1 MLVRGATFDWW
12 GTLAA
17 VPSRVDDAAI
27 REVRISRLVE
37 RLRDDG
43 VGLEREILYEAY
55 DRQGEHLE
63 DAWAHDRELSPE
75 EQVDVFLRF
84 AGIDRRD
91 PSILVAVGEAF
102 GGAILVRP
110 PTLFPH
116 VPETLDELRASGLA
130 IGLISNTGRSWG
142 RYLTKLQ
149 DAMGIGQNFDVR
161 VYSDE
166 LGTRKPDPRMFESA
180 LTGLGLNAG
189 EVVHIGD
196 DVNADIAVAK
206 RVGMRAVWFN
216 TGSWSGVT
224 TDRADAEIR
233 NYRDLP
239 RVLEGWRG

>member
-1 MLVRGATFDWW
+1 MVVRGATFDWW
-12 GTLAA
+12 GTIAA
-17 VPSRVDDAAI
+17 VPSREDDAAI
-27 REVRISRLVE
+27 REIRISRLVE
-37 RLRDDG
+37 RLRDEG
-43 VGLEREILYEAY
+43 VGLDRENLYEAY
-55 DRQGEHLE
+55 DRQGERLE

-84 AGIDRRD
+84 AGIDRD
-91 PSILVAVGEAF
+91 PSILVAVSEAF

-116 VPETLDELRASGLA
+116 VRETFDELRGRGLA

-149 DAMGIGQNFDVR
+149 DAMGIGQYFDVR

-180 LTGLGLNAG
+180 LTGLGLNSG

-196 DVNADIAVAK
+196 DMNADIAVAK

-216 TGSWSGVT
+216 SGSWSGVT
-224 TDRADAEIR
+224 TDRADAEIGDHR
-233 NYRDLP
+233 YLP
-239 RVLEGWRG
+239 RILEAWRE